1 VSETSLAAPQL
12 VINSRMLY
20 SSWIPADPQAA
31 AALLPKGLQPAANR
45 AIYMN
50 QYVVDSEEQASSF
63 GAYSLTYLGLDLA
76 GRTAPDG
83 VTPSRFF
90 THYLNSSERVRNYV
104 RERGVPASAGTT
116 TLELN
121 GGELVATTCVEGM
134 PIVRT
139 VARVG
144 AQIASVARGHL
155 TYVTQVQG
163 KLVAGNYPYVGEIA
177 SSSPRTTPSTRCGP
191 PVPCRRWR
199 AGAGT
204 PRATPSSTRAASTST
219 SRRPAQA
226 AARGRPRNHA
236 ALASGVLVAISATFW
251 GSSDQKRS
259 HSSRSARAS
268 CRPSSMRTSA
278 KPPSKSR

>member
-1 VSETSLAAPQL
+1 MSEPSLAAPQL

-50 QYVVDSEEQASSF
+50 QYVVDSEDQTSSF

-90 THYLNSSERVRNYV
+90 THYFNSSERVRAYV

-121 GGELVATTCVEGM
+121 GGELVATTRVDGT
-134 PIVRT
+134 PIIRT

-144 AQIASVARGHL
+144 AKIASVARGHL
-155 TYVTQVQG
+155 TYVTQVNG
-163 KLVAGNYPYVGEIA
+163 KLVAGNYPYVGE
-177 SSSPRTTPSTRCGP
+177 
-191 PVPCRRWR
+191 
-199 AGAGT
+199 
-204 PRATPSSTRAASTST
+204 
-219 SRRPAQA
+219 
-226 AARGRPRNHA
+226 
-236 ALASGVLVAISATFW
+236 LASPFELVSLEFLAKDHPVYAL
-251 GSSDQKRS
+251 
-259 HSSRSARAS
+259 
-268 CRPSSMRTSA
+268 RPSSPLQKVEGWCWYAPRDSFVYPGGEYEY
-278 KPPSKSR
+278 KP